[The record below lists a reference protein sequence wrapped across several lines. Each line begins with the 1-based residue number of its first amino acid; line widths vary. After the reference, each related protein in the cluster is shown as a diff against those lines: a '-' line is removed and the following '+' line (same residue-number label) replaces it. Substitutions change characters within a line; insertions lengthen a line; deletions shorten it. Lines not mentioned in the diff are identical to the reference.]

1 VSANIAL
8 GRVNVQQGHAYQQFL
23 KVQALGQKISLALS
37 KDAKTV
43 LRSLMVTPF
52 NQDARSL
59 AEDIPTF
66 IDNVKRL
73 SAPSSGAPAAAPAAS
88 SGAPAA
94 APAASSGAPAAAPAP
109 PSGDGEAAASA
120 VAA

>member
-88 SGAPAA
+88 SGA
-94 APAASSGAPAAAPAP
+94 AAAPAP
-109 PSGDGEAAASA
+109 PSGDGEATASA